1 VGSHTVVVS
10 GAGRSNFSQN
20 LTVNANGTSGATSG
34 TPNFV
39 MPAVTCSG
47 PSQSATYLSAGVQL
61 TVTGCGYARSE
72 TISITVGGTVVG
84 TATADG
90 NGVFSYA
97 FDTTGRAPGSYTL
110 VASGTTFPRSN
121 TARSDSYTF
130 TIAQPLVMSPASA
143 RYDTRFLAKGSG
155 FSPNTTLTFTLDG
168 AALGTLQSDANGEF
182 RFFVDSQRG
191 ETGAHAVVVTGQ
203 SSGGTRSEQ
212 LNFTVTATGSVS
224 RPDPGSVTVFNMP
237 DPLCNPATITPNT
250 GEPDDIFT
258 MQGCGFGR
266 NSTITITIGGVTV
279 GSATADVNGRFSATI
294 DASALDDGS
303 YTVSANGIAFV
314 TGSARS
320 VTATLTINVTEFI
333 IALPLVVAP

>member
-1 VGSHTVVVS
+1 
-10 GAGRSNFSQN
+10 
-20 LTVNANGTSGATSG
+20 
-34 TPNFV
+34 
-39 MPAVTCSG
+39 
-47 PSQSATYLSAGVQL
+47 
-61 TVTGCGYARSE
+61 
-72 TISITVGGTVVG
+72 
-84 TATADG
+84 
-90 NGVFSYA
+90 
-97 FDTTGRAPGSYTL
+97 
-110 VASGTTFPRSN
+110 
-121 TARSDSYTF
+121 
-130 TIAQPLVMSPASA
+130 
-143 RYDTRFLAKGSG
+143 
-155 FSPNTTLTFTLDG
+155 
-168 AALGTLQSDANGEF
+168 
-182 RFFVDSQRG
+182 
-191 ETGAHAVVVTGQ
+191 
-203 SSGGTRSEQ
+203 
-212 LNFTVTATGSVS
+212 
-224 RPDPGSVTVFNMP
+224 MP